1 MEISENHEEAQLIQG
16 CLHASVA
23 AKCPS
28 TYFFSYCNFLIID
41 KKKKLHMRS
50 FSQVESAYDIAL
62 RRNIPVNILFTILTK
77 DQHTVLIIKY
87 CLAGSDIGS
96 AFFWNW

>member
-1 MEISENHEEAQLIQG
+1 MDISELYEEAKLIQG

-28 TYFFSYCNFLIID
+28 SFFSYYNFLIID

-50 FSQVESAYDIAL
+50 FSHVGLAYDVAM
-62 RRNIPVNILFTILTK
+62 RRNIPVNILFTSLTEE
-77 DQHTVLIIKY
+77 QHTVLIIKY
-87 CLAGSDIGS
+87 CLAGCDIGS
-96 AFFWNW
+96 AFFWDW